1 MMVTYPIIQL
11 GQDAP
16 KPAVAAGAALI
27 LDAATQIK
35 DAIEAKGREI
45 AIKGA
50 LVGGAIGLVAGFL
63 LSPVIRNMMK
73 KA

>member
-11 GQDAP
+11 GQDQP
-16 KPAVAAGAALI
+16 RPAAALI

-73 KA
+73 KS